1 MTDSKKKHEQKSQL
15 QAKYTQLLKESYQLS
30 RTDAEAG
37 QKIALEANEVA
48 KLIDKL
54 SGH

>member
-1 MTDSKKKHEQKSQL
+1 
-15 QAKYTQLLKESYQLS
+15 QLLKESYKLS
-30 RTDAEAG
+30 RINAAEG
-37 QKIALEANEVA
+37 QKLALEANEVA